1 VAVEIQ
7 GHCDARFAKV
17 KDAFARNFAVENE
30 VGASF
35 AASWNGETVVD
46 LWGGFA
52 DAGRLCEV
60 DR

>member
-7 GHCDARFAKV
+7 GHCAARFAKV
-17 KDAFARNFAVENE
+17 KDAFAKNFAVENE

-35 AASWNGETVVD
+35 AASWNGETVAD
-46 LWGGFA
+46 LSGGFA